1 MGERRMKKVFAYSFC
16 IIMLIISVFV
26 FVGCGNEENKLP
38 RSNNLPDFADCD
50 IGYKLEVYPKV
61 PFNYELP
68 DGTIVHIDSIEAT
81 LTAKNEIN
89 EGDTIKEYFYPY
101 EVTAKVIGSTDA
113 EFAGREIY
121 VSLPSGSG
129 NDNGILGV
137 INDDGSFILEA
148 HLRFTRNHI
157 LFFMFCQIV

>member
-1 MGERRMKKVFAYSFC
+1 MKKVFAYSFC

-101 EVTAKVIGSTDA
+101 EVTIKVTGSTDKKLSGKSLVFSFTTIRTGLSTIGIITNEGSVIA
-113 EFAGREIY
+113 ETNFSSVPNNSILYFRH
-121 VSLPSGSG
+121 VSLG
-129 NDNGILGV
+129 
-137 INDDGSFILEA
+137 
-148 HLRFTRNHI
+148 
-157 LFFMFCQIV
+157 

>member
-1 MGERRMKKVFAYSFC
+1 MYSYFC
-16 IIMLIISVFV
+16 CPNSWLKPRE
-26 FVGCGNEENKLP
+26 CGQIP
-38 RSNNLPDFADCD
+38 SNNLPDFADCD

-101 EVTAKVIGSTDA
+101 EVTIKVTGNTDKQHAGKSLIFSLTNSQTIISEDGFFISEGVSFFKTNQVVYFSSSIGW
-113 EFAGREIY
+113 IY
-121 VSLPSGSG
+121 
-129 NDNGILGV
+129 
-137 INDDGSFILEA
+137 
-148 HLRFTRNHI
+148 
-157 LFFMFCQIV
+157 

>member
-1 MGERRMKKVFAYSFC
+1 MKKVFAYSFC

-89 EGDTIKEYFYPY
+89 EGDTIKGFFYPY
-101 EVTAKVIGSTDA
+101 EVTIRVTGNTVAELAGKIINISLNQAPAGLSANICGTISQDGKISIKTD
-113 EFAGREIY
+113 
-121 VSLPSGSG
+121 
-129 NDNGILGV
+129 GV
-137 INDDGSFILEA
+137 A
-148 HLRFTRNHI
+148 RNNCA
-157 LFFMFCQIV
+157 LFFLWIYIE